1 MRHRCSS
8 FRSIR
13 PSLRTGLLATLALLA
28 AATAPAQSLR
38 PGYNRDVIYQVFVD
52 RFFDGTTV
60 NNYPADPLYDG
71 TGNDLQKYQ
80 GGDFQGLTS
89 KINYLR
95 NMGVTAIWVTSP
107 LDNRNLQALAERFP
121 KAELHGVDLS
131 ADMLDQAGKRLAHCS
146 DRLKLHHSAYAGLPG
161 QYDLIVASYLLSMVG
176 PGLDQLLAD
185 ASDNLSAR
193 GRIAVV
199 DFRDTPKPWFRR
211 WMGLNHVHLD
221 DRLLPRLKSHFR
233 VQDSG
238 TRCAYGGLW
247 RWFWFVGGR

>member
-1 MRHRCSS
+1 MS
-8 FRSIR
+8 
-13 PSLRTGLLATLALLA
+13 
-28 AATAPAQSLR
+28 TAPAAETQALARYYRWHARIYDLTRWSFLF
-38 PGYNRDVIYQVFVD
+38 GRDRLIEEIVAQV
-52 RFFDGTTV
+52 G
-60 NNYPADPLYDG
+60 PAPRRILEIGCG
-71 TGNDLQKYQ
+71 TG
-80 GGDFQGLTS
+80 
-89 KINYLR
+89 
-95 NMGVTAIWVTSP
+95 
-107 LDNRNLQALAERFP
+107 RNLQALAERFP

-221 DRLLPRLKSHFR
+221 DRLLPRLKSRFR